1 MAHYSRDMTHSAAAP
16 SIRARVQDSF
26 DGLSNAERKVART
39 LLARYPSAGLTTVA
53 ELAAEAQV
61 SAPTV
66 LRFAGRL
73 GYSGFQDLQ
82 RALIAELNDDGS
94 PLRQYEQKRAVEGK
108 GGVLA
113 RTEQTFADALRA
125 TYAEIPESE
134 FSAVA
139 RLLSDTGRRVLVTG
153 GRFSGLQADYLV
165 RHLQLLRPG
174 VQLLPQEA
182 IARRDAVLSVAAS
195 TVLVVYD
202 YRRYSEAGRALAV
215 EMRRRGATVALM
227 TDSWLSPISDTA
239 KHVLPARVDSAS
251 PFDSAVA
258 ATAITESLVAAVTE
272 VLGDAGMQRVA
283 QFESQ
288 AELRG
293 AAGDES

>member
-1 MAHYSRDMTHSAAAP
+1 M
-16 SIRARVQDSF
+16 DS
-26 DGLSNAERKVART
+26 LSNAERKVARA

-53 ELAAEAQV
+53 QLAGEAQV

-73 GYSGFQDLQ
+73 GYSGFADLQ

-94 PLRQYEQKRAVEGK
+94 PLRQYEQKRAAEG
-108 GGVLA
+108 GDGVLA
-113 RTEQTFADALRA
+113 RTARTVLEAVQR
-125 TYAEIPESE
+125 TYDELPESE
-134 FSAVA
+134 FTAVA
-139 RLLSDTGRRVLVTG
+139 QLLADPGKRIVVAG

-174 VQLLPQEA
+174 VQLLPQEV
-182 IARRDAVLSVAAS
+182 IACRDAVLAAASS

-202 YRRYSEAGRALAV
+202 YRRYSKNSQELAV

-227 TDSWLSPISDTA
+227 TDSWLSPIADVA
-239 KHVLPARVDSAS
+239 RHVLPARVDSAS

-258 ATAITESLVAAVTE
+258 ATALTESLVAAVTE
-272 VLGDAGMQRVA
+272 ALGDVGMQRVA
-283 QFESQ
+283 EFESH
-288 AELRG
+288 AELRAG
-293 AAGDES
+293 AIGDA

>member
-1 MAHYSRDMTHSAAAP
+1 MSNPLP
-16 SIRARVQDSF
+16 SIRLRVQEAMEE
-26 DGLSNAERKVART
+26 LSNAERKVART
-39 LLARYPSAGLTTVA
+39 LLARYPGAGLTTVA

-73 GYSGFQDLQ
+73 GYAGFQDFQ

-94 PLRQYEQKRAVEGK
+94 PLRQYEQKREAEGE

-113 RTEQTFADALRA
+113 RSERTLLEALQA
-125 TYAEIPESE
+125 TYAQIPESE
-134 FSAVA
+134 FTAVA
-139 RLLSDTGRRVLVTG
+139 RLLSDAGRRVMVTG

-174 VQLLPQEA
+174 VQLLPREA
-182 IARRDAVLSVAAS
+182 IARHDAVLSAAAS

-202 YRRYSEAGRALAV
+202 YRRYSKDSQELAV

-227 TDSWLSPISDTA
+227 TDSWLSPIADVA
-239 KHVLPARVDSAS
+239 RHVLPARVDSAS

-272 VLGDAGMQRVA
+272 ILGDAGMTRVA
-283 QFESQ
+283 RFESE
-288 AELRG
+288 AELQAG
-293 AAGDES
+293 AADGS